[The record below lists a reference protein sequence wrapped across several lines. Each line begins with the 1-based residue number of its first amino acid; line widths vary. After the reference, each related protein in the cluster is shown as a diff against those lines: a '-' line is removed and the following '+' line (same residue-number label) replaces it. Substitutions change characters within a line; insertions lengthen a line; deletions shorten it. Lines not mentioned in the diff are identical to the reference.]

1 MAEASGGAQQQGMS
15 LRTFMKYVVLAP
27 LVIVLALI
35 AVANRAPVTFSLDPF
50 AAGAPSVGFSAPL
63 YVVLLGAVAI
73 GVAVGGFAAWL
84 VQGKHRRAARVHR
97 KKLERLE
104 AETAKLREVAGR
116 ANQLA
121 R

>member
-1 MAEASGGAQQQGMS
+1 MSVGA
-15 LRTFMKYVVLAP
+15 FIKYLVLAP
-27 LVIVLALI
+27 LVIIIALI

-63 YVVLLGAVAI
+63 YVVLLGALAI
-73 GVAVGGFAAWL
+73 GVAVGGVASWL
-84 VQGKHRRAARVHR
+84 VQGKHRRAARANR

-104 AETAKLREVAGR
+104 AETLKLREVASR
-116 ANQLA
+116 SHQLA